1 MDRTILTWA
10 KHFRRLIKAAGPL
23 AGTNILC
30 REIFRI
36 PKPITVS
43 VGGYSLTLRPDNSD
57 PSVAGKIFGA
67 HEYDI
72 GEQQR
77 SRLND
82 LASKWKQ
89 GGNVPVI
96 VDGGANVGYSSIFFA
111 NAYPDA
117 TVLAVEADEEAF
129 ALIQK
134 NCAPFDRIIPISRSA
149 LVSR

>member
-1 MDRTILTWA
+1 MADRKRVNCELTAILDIPNDNNGTTWMTAVLCSAERNMDRTILTWA

-72 GEQQR
+72 GEQKESPQR
-77 SRLND
+77 FSL
-82 LASKWKQ
+82 
-89 GGNVPVI
+89 
-96 VDGGANVGYSSIFFA
+96 
-111 NAYPDA
+111 
-117 TVLAVEADEEAF
+117 
-129 ALIQK
+129 
-134 NCAPFDRIIPISRSA
+134 
-149 LVSR
+149 